1 MNRIKKLVMQE
12 LATKSLDFWELL
24 ARNKYLLKDF
34 INAINELHTDGLI
47 EIENGVVS
55 LTEKGKENI
64 VSLSMTES
72 CGCCSGK
79 EIIVPKEFEKILREF
94 KEVVKKRPA
103 VSGEFYQEWMYP
115 EEVIARLAY
124 FHFHGDLVDRDFF
137 IIGDDDLVS
146 IALAISG
153 YAKRIFVVDIDQK
166 LIEYIE
172 KTAKEN
178 RWKNVEAMVYDVGE
192 PLPKE
197 LIGKFD
203 VFSSEPLE
211 TWSGLKAFF
220 LRGMLSLKV
229 SGAGYV
235 GLTHV
240 EASLEK
246 WRKIEEFISSNG
258 FAITDIVRDFS
269 LYPYTLS
276 EYTDFTKFLKF
287 NVSKE
292 NHSKWYRSSL
302 FRIERVV
309 DKVLENPKIKID
321 LTDEDAEFT
330 SPEVN

>member
-1 MNRIKKLVMQE
+1 MNRIKKLVIQE
-12 LATKSLDFWELL
+12 LATRSLDFWELL

-34 INAINELHTDGLI
+34 INAVNELYTDGLI
-47 EIENGVVS
+47 KVDNGVVS
-55 LTEKGKENI
+55 LTENGRKVA
-64 VSLSMTES
+64 VSLPMPETCEY
-72 CGCCSGK
+72 CSGK
-79 EIIVPKEFEKILREF
+79 EITIPKEFEKILNKF
-94 KEVVKKRPA
+94 KEVVKKRPS

-115 EEVIARLAY
+115 EEVVARLAY

-137 IIGDDDLVS
+137 IVGDDDLLS

-153 YAKRIFVVDIDQK
+153 YPRKIFVIDIDPK

-172 KTAKEN
+172 KIAKQN
-178 RWKNVEAMVYDVGE
+178 GWKNVEAMVYDVGE

-229 SGAGYV
+229 GGAGYV
-235 GLTHV
+235 GLTNA

-258 FAITDIVRDFS
+258 FTITDIVRNFS

-309 DKVLENPKIKID
+309 DKILKNPKIKID

-330 SPEVN
+330 SPEIN